1 MFPYQ
6 PMNRQE
12 LGRWL
17 RPHGWV
23 ALALLMILLGL
34 SLAG

>member
-6 PMNRQE
+6 PMTRHE
-12 LGRWL
+12 LGRGL

-23 ALALLMILLGL
+23 AVALLMILLGL
-34 SLAG
+34 SLAA

>member
-6 PMNRQE
+6 TPSRQDSN
-12 LGRWL
+12 RWL
-17 RPHGWV
+17 PAHGWV
-23 ALALLMILLGL
+23 AFALLMILLGL